1 MTKQIRRKFTP
12 QEKVAI
18 LRQHLLEGK
27 PVSDVCDSHGLKPS
41 LFYRWQKEFFEN
53 GAAAFEKTDRRTA
66 QAQQRR
72 TAELEARLKKK
83 DSGIAEIMNRKNP
96 VHVEPRQMEQ
106 SLIDIAVE
114 SWRFSRLF
122 GKVVSKLDAGESG
135 RYVNQFRYFQKKV
148 EESLDSCGL
157 KLVNVEGQSYDAGMA
172 ASALNLEDF
181 DPDDV
186 LLVDQMV
193 EPIIMGP
200 NGLRKQGTVM
210 LRKVEA

>member
-1 MTKQIRRKFTP
+1 MTQQIRRKFTP

-41 LFYRWQKEFFEN
+41 LFYRWRKAFFEN

-83 DSGIAEIMNRKNP
+83 DNVIAEIMNRKNP
-96 VHVEPRQMEQ
+96 VHAESRH
-106 SLIDIAVE
+106 LIDIAVE

-122 GKVVSKLDAGESG
+122 AKVVSKLDAGESG
-135 RYVNQFRYFQKKV
+135 RYANHLRYFQKKV
-148 EESLDSCGL
+148 EESLDSSGL
-157 KLVNVEGQSYDAGMA
+157 KLVNVEGQLYDAGMA
-172 ASALNLEDF
+172 ASALNLGDF
-181 DPDDV
+181 GPDDV

>member
-1 MTKQIRRKFTP
+1 MAKQS
-12 QEKVAI
+12 ESS
-18 LRQHLLEGK
+18 E
-27 PVSDVCDSHGLKPS
+27 
-41 LFYRWQKEFFEN
+41 
-53 GAAAFEKTDRRTA
+53 
-66 QAQQRR
+66 
-72 TAELEARLKKK
+72 
-83 DSGIAEIMNRKNP
+83 
-96 VHVEPRQMEQ
+96 QMEQ

-135 RYVNQFRYFQKKV
+135 RYVNQLRYFQRKV
-148 EESLDSCGL
+148 EESLDSSGL
-157 KLVNVEGQSYDAGMA
+157 KLVNVEGQPYDAGMA
-172 ASALNLEDF
+172 ASALNLGDF
-181 DPDDV
+181 GPDDV